1 MALMETNVMEKPTG
15 MNQGTRQRSATY
27 PKTGCAT
34 EATTVL
40 QKIIDAYKAKGYV
53 FETLTVDSPKFQHV
67 KQPESVN

>member
-1 MALMETNVMEKPTG
+1 MMLM
-15 MNQGTRQRSATY
+15 Q
-27 PKTGCAT
+27 KT
-34 EATTVL
+34 TTVEAL

>member
-15 MNQGTRQRSATY
+15 MNQGMRQRSATY

-40 QKIIDAYKAKGYV
+40 QKIIDA
-53 FETLTVDSPKFQHV
+53 D
-67 KQPESVN
+67 